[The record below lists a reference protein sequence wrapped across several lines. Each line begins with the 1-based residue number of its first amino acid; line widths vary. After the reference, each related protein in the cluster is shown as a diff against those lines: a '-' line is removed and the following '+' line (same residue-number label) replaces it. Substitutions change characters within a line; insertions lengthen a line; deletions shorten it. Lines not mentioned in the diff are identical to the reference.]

1 MIPPFEREARDQ
13 EPKDLPGAHG
23 GAVAS
28 LLTNRFATA
37 LIKRLHLKQVELWL
51 FYPWSSNNL

>member
-37 LIKRLHLKQVELWL
+37 LIKRLHLKQVKLWL
-51 FYPWSSNNL
+51 F